1 MVQQSAETV
10 YLFMLPLEKLTEEAA
25 AGFRENGVDPDSL
38 DLALELDLD
47 TEGNFGES
55 WLGYSKKE
63 MRLYVISISSDN
75 ETEQKRKKARKAA
88 EDSAK
93 KGSKTPKKVFI
104 PDLFKGCDFASYDMR
119 RVSDAYVDNF
129 VSSNRLLA
137 KSHPHDIEI
146 TPSDV
151 HLDLDEE
158 KKKQKERDADAT
170 TIVIAFTTN
179 AKKRKLFAFLD
190 IMNRLVRGEDVKP
203 DDPIFD
209 QFNARCPKCGR
220 VYTDQDRKIC
230 EHCTNQSAVFVR
242 LLRYFK
248 PFKFQLA
255 TVLICMIATSAIQL
269 VNPII
274 SNQILYDQVI
284 SQPGVIAGKSVG
296 TMHSENWLYIM
307 IGVVFGIALLSL
319 GVQIIQNRANAT
331 MSTRVTLNMK
341 MDIFTALQSL
351 SLSFFN
357 NNQTGRLITRVN
369 YDADR
374 VRAFFIDGVPNFVI
388 NALNFIGLTI
398 FLFLLNWKLTLIVFI
413 PVPIIV
419 CIFKF
424 ALPKLWRMYSKQW
437 RRSSSL
443 NAMLGDSLTG
453 IRVVK
458 AFSKEA
464 EETNRFYGYAE
475 RLMKANLQTNLVS
488 ITIFPLVGLLI
499 GLSSQAIWG
508 FGGLEVMNKHM
519 TYGDFA
525 TYLGYIGMIFG
536 PLNFFTQ
543 FTNMITDTANC
554 AQRMFEITDA
564 IPEITDAPDAVHF
577 DRLKGDIK
585 FENVCFHYAPNRP
598 ILKNVS
604 MHIKP
609 GDHVGLV
616 GHTGSGKSTIAN
628 LINRLYD
635 TISGKIEID
644 DTEIKKIET
653 ATLRKNISIVSQE
666 IFLFKGT
673 IADNIRYA
681 RPDATMEEVIQAAKN
696 ANAHDFIL
704 RLPEGYE
711 TVVGTGSR
719 SLSGGEQQRISIAR
733 ALLLAPSILILDE
746 ATAAMDTETE
756 RLIQDALSALI
767 EGRTTIT
774 IAHRLSTLK
783 DCNHLFVIENGEI
796 AEEGTHAELLAKKG
810 TFYRLYMLQNEANKK
825 IIAGM

>member
-1 MVQQSAETV
+1 
-10 YLFMLPLEKLTEEAA
+10 MLPLDKLTEEAA
-25 AGFRENGVDPDSL
+25 AGFTENGVDVGSL

-47 TEGNFGES
+47 HEGNFGES
-55 WLGYSKKE
+55 WLAFSKKA
-63 MRLYVISISSDN
+63 MTLYMISVTSDN
-75 ETEQKRKKARKAA
+75 DTEQKRKKARAAAADAMQKAG
-88 EDSAK
+88 K
-93 KGSKTPKKVFI
+93 KGKDISQVRYVI
-104 PDLFKGCDFASYDMR
+104 PDLFKGCYFTSFDMK

-137 KSHPHDIEI
+137 KSHPHDVKI
-146 TPSDV
+146 TPAGV
-151 HLDLDEE
+151 RLDLDEE
-158 KKKQKERDADAT
+158 KKLAKERNADAT
-170 TIVIAFTTN
+170 TIVIAFCTN
-179 AKKRKLFAFLD
+179 SRKRKLFAFLD
-190 IMNRLVRGEDVKP
+190 LMERLIRGADVKD
-203 DDPIFD
+203 DDPIFE

-220 VYTDQDRKIC
+220 IYEDQDRKIC
-230 EHCTNQSAVFVR
+230 SHCTNQSAVFVR
-242 LLRYFK
+242 LLRYFR
-248 PFKFQLA
+248 PFKFQLV
-255 TVLICMIATSAIQL
+255 TVLLCMLATSAISL
-269 VNPII
+269 LNPII

-284 SQPGVIAGKSVG
+284 SQPGEIAGKKVG
-296 TMHSENWLYIM
+296 TLHSENWLFIM
-307 IGVVFGIALLSL
+307 IGVVFGMALLSL
-319 GVQIIQNRANAT
+319 GVSIIQNRANAT
-331 MSTRVTLNMK
+331 MSTKVTLNMK
-341 MDIFTALQSL
+341 LDIFTALQSL

-374 VRAFFIDGVPNFVI
+374 VRSFFIDGVPNFVV

-398 FLFLLNWKLTLIVFI
+398 FLFILNWKLTLIVFI

-464 EETNRFYGYAE
+464 EETSRFYGYAE
-475 RLMKANLQTNLVS
+475 RLTKANLQVNLVS
-488 ITIFPLVGLLI
+488 LTIFPLVGLLI

-508 FGGLEVMNKHM
+508 FGGLQVMNKTM

-543 FTNMITDTANC
+543 FTNMVTDKANC

-564 IPEITDAPDAVHF
+564 IPEITDAKDCVHLE
-577 DRLKGDIK
+577 RLKGDIK

-604 MHIKP
+604 LHIHA
-609 GDHVGLV
+609 GDHIGLV

-635 TISGKIEID
+635 VISGTISID
-644 DTEIKKIET
+644 GYNVKQIATES
-653 ATLRKNISIVSQE
+653 LRKNISIVSQE

-681 RPDATMEEVIQAAKN
+681 RPDASMEEVIAAAKA

-756 RLIQDALSALI
+756 RLIQDALTSLI

-796 AEEGTHAELLAKKG
+796 AEEGSHAELIAKHG
-810 TFYRLYMLQNEANKK
+810 VFFRLYTLQNEANKK

>member
-1 MVQQSAETV
+1 
-10 YLFMLPLEKLTEEAA
+10 MLPLDKLTEEAID
-25 AGFRENGVDPDSL
+25 GFRANGVDIDSL

-47 TEGNFGES
+47 HEGSFGES
-55 WLGYSKKE
+55 WLAFSKKA
-63 MRLYVISISSDN
+63 MTLYMISVTSDN
-75 ETEQKRKKARKAA
+75 ETEQKRKKARAAAADAAQKAGKKNKAA
-88 EDSAK
+88 PAK
-93 KGSKTPKKVFI
+93 FVI
-104 PDLFKGCDFASYDMR
+104 PDLFKGCYFTSFDMR

-137 KSHPHDIEI
+137 KSHPHEVKI
-146 TPSDV
+146 TPADV
-151 HLDLDEE
+151 HLDFEEE
-158 KKKQKERDADAT
+158 KRLIKERNADAT
-170 TIVIAFTTN
+170 TIVIAFCTN
-179 AKKRKLFAFLD
+179 SRKRKLFAFLD
-190 IMNRLVRGEDVKP
+190 LMERLIRGADVKD
-203 DDPIFD
+203 DDPIFE
-209 QFNARCPKCGR
+209 QFNAKCPKCGR
-220 VYTDQDRKIC
+220 VYEDQDRKIC
-230 EHCTNQSAVFVR
+230 SHCTNQSAVFVR
-242 LLRYFK
+242 LMGYFK
-248 PFKFQLA
+248 PFKVQLI
-255 TVLICMIATSAIQL
+255 TVLVCMLATSAISL
-269 VNPII
+269 LNPII

-284 SQPGVIAGKSVG
+284 SEYGVVAGKEVG
-296 TMHSENWLYIM
+296 TMHSEHWLYIM
-307 IGVVFGIALLSL
+307 IGVVFGMALISL
-319 GVQIIQNRANAT
+319 GVSIIQNRANAT
-331 MSTRVTLNMK
+331 MSTKVTLNMK
-341 MDIFTALQSL
+341 LEIFTALQSL

-374 VRAFFIDGVPNFVI
+374 IRSFFIDGVPNFVI

-398 FLFLLNWKLTLIVFI
+398 FLFALNWKLTLIVFI

-424 ALPKLWRMYSKQW
+424 MLPRLWRAHSKQW

-443 NAMLGDSLTG
+443 NATLGDSLTG

-464 EETNRFYGYAE
+464 EETARFYTTAE
-475 RLMKANLQTNLVS
+475 RLTKANLQANLIS
-488 ITIFPLVGLLI
+488 LTIFPVVGLLI

-508 FGGLEVMNKHM
+508 FGGLQVMQKTM
-519 TYGDFA
+519 TYGEFA

-536 PLNFFTQ
+536 PLNFFTN
-543 FTNMITDTANC
+543 FMNLVTETANC

-564 IPEITDAPDAVHF
+564 IPEITDAKDCVHLE
-577 DRLKGDIK
+577 RLEGDIR

-604 MHIKP
+604 MHINA
-609 GDHVGLV
+609 GDHIGLV

-635 TISGKIEID
+635 VISGTISID
-644 DTEIKKIET
+644 GHNVKQIAT
-653 ATLRKNISIVSQE
+653 ASLRKNISIVSQE

-681 RPDATMEEVIQAAKN
+681 RPDATMDEVIAAAKA

-719 SLSGGEQQRISIAR
+719 SLSGGEKQRVSIAR
-733 ALLLAPSILILDE
+733 ALLLDPSILILDE

-756 RLIQDALSALI
+756 RMIQDALSSLI

-783 DCNHLFVIENGEI
+783 DCNRLFVIENGEI
-796 AEEGTHAELLAKKG
+796 AEEGTHAELIAKHG
-810 TFYRLYMLQNEANKK
+810 VFYRLYTLQNEANKK